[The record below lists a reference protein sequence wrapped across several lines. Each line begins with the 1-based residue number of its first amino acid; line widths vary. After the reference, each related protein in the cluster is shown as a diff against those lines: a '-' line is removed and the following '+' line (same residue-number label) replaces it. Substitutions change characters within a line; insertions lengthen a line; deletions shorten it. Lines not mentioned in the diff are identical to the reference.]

1 MEKNNL
7 EKLERFLKREKW
19 TGYGIPEVEIKE
31 LENSI
36 QQKFPDTY
44 RKFLLLTG
52 GLFGPMPISNGFY
65 YLQEYDI
72 NNLAKKNLKEYGIS
86 LKNDN
91 FWVFAENEGAE
102 VIFFFYFDE
111 GDDPPSFMDKKRWK
125 RETKGLD
132 EAEITKVESQ
142 IEKKFPQAYREFL
155 WLTGKQGFRAWSES
169 HEIDYLIEKKVAE
182 IVPKL
187 LKEYG
192 VDLPKDN
199 YWVMAIENGSIDFFY
214 FDEGENPPIYVCE
227 YE

>member
-65 YLQEYDI
+65 YLQKYDI

-111 GDDPPSFMDKKRWK
+111 GDDPP
-125 RETKGLD
+125 
-132 EAEITKVESQ
+132 V
-142 IEKKFPQAYREFL
+142 
-155 WLTGKQGFRAWSES
+155 
-169 HEIDYLIEKKVAE
+169 
-182 IVPKL
+182 
-187 LKEYG
+187 
-192 VDLPKDN
+192 
-199 YWVMAIENGSIDFFY
+199 
-214 FDEGENPPIYVCE
+214 YVCE
-227 YE
+227 MQMKDDPNYEYLRKRPSFSEFINFYVDIYNPIYHRPNMPWIYKIFTFWKRNA